1 MSLKGSRSVKYTVLS
16 VTNVLR
22 SFSIVLD
29 KCQPLLSGKH
39 HCAGLNSSLSVSLSS
54 IRMMY
59 VFLHEHSCFLIVTS
73 SFLLSLSRV
82 QTLFFHCCRHPSL
95 SPDCPLHAPFIYVLS
110 RGSLSFHCSPSTR
123 ESIFLSCFLVPPLQF
138 FTNLFFLICVFI

>member
-73 SFLLSLSRV
+73 SFLLSLSRA

-95 SPDCPLHAPFIYVLS
+95 SPDCPLHVLS